1 MTQVRLP
8 EGVTQHRHGS
18 LAERAYEHVRN
29 EILRGRLA
37 VGQPV
42 PEGAVAEALAIS
54 KTPVRQA
61 LQALRKEGLLE
72 VGPRRQMIVRGFTPE
87 HRREVM
93 DIRLAVESLSVTRA
107 CERMALQQIDYLRL
121 LLLQQ
126 RRVVDAGDE
135 DEFIDL
141 DEQFHLYIAAAA
153 SLPLV
158 ERILSELRG
167 FVRMMRLGISRPPE
181 QLRAVL
187 AEHEALLDAIEARD
201 TRLARRLLRTHLLN
215 ADH

>member
-1 MTQVRLP
+1 
-8 EGVTQHRHGS
+8 VTQQMTPRRHDS
-18 LAERAYEHVRN
+18 LAERAYKHVRN

-42 PEGAVAEALAIS
+42 PEGAVADALEIS

-107 CERMALQQIDYLRL
+107 CERMELQEVDYLRL

-126 RRVVDAGDE
+126 KRTVDAGNE

-158 ERILSELRG
+158 ERILAELRG
-167 FVRMMRLGISRPPE
+167 FVRIMRLGKSRPPE
-181 QLRAVL
+181 HLRSVL

-215 ADH
+215 SDQ